1 MSETETY
8 LLSGLVRGAAAS
20 VQVCGTA
27 HEVHAHLVVAGVDGI
42 ILRDQD
48 GEAERTGVLL
58 GDSDLSVLA
67 TALDGVGL
75 CGSQRALKHLHC

>member
-1 MSETETY
+1 MSETH
-8 LLSGLVRGAAAS
+8 LLSGLVRRAAAS
-20 VQVCGTA
+20 VQVSGTA
-27 HEVHAHLVVAGVDGI
+27 HKVHAHLVVAGVDGI

-48 GEAERTGVLL
+48 GEAERTGVFL